1 MYINYK
7 NVLYR
12 YLDDDGELLTYKA
25 DKTDSTFEFDDG
37 IYYKA
42 IEQDDPDIVD
52 VYTVHYLID
61 YDTGLDCVPTT
72 WKVDT
77 SRVEFMNDEVL
88 LVFEQGRLPD
98 WEILE
103 NTVCQKCVE
112 LEECG
117 TIKIVYKYDVKN
129 GEKYNPLLRVEKDL
143 TKDQFRE
150 VFERYV
156 DENI

>member
-61 YDTGLDCVPTT
+61 YDTGLDRVPTT

-77 SRVEFMNDEVL
+77 SRAEFMNNEVL
-88 LVFEQGRLPD
+88 LVFGQGQLPD

-103 NTVCQKCVE
+103 NTVCQKCVK

-129 GEKYNPLLRVEKDL
+129 GEKCNPLLQVEEEL
-143 TKDQFRE
+143 TKDEFRE

>member
-7 NVLYR
+7 NILYR
-12 YLDDDGELLTYKA
+12 YLEDDCELLTYKTE
-25 DKTDSTFEFDDG
+25 KTDSTFEDDDG

-52 VYTVHYLID
+52 VYNVHYLID

-77 SRVEFMNDEVL
+77 SRVEFMDDEVL
-88 LVFEQGRLPD
+88 LVFGQGRLPD

-103 NTVCQKCVE
+103 NTVCQKCVK

-117 TIKIVYKYDVKN
+117 TIKIVYKYTVKN
-129 GEKYNPLLRVEKDL
+129 GEKCNSLLRVEEEL
-143 TKDQFRE
+143 TKDEFRE
-150 VFERYV
+150 IFERYV